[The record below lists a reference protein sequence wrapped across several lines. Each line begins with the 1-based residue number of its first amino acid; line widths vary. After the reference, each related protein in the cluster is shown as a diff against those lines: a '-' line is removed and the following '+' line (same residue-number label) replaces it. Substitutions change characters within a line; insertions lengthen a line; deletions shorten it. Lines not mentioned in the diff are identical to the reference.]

1 MLDPTGGLK
10 VLGDA
15 LLAYLGPL
23 VAASALAMALIEAA
37 KKLLSLRGR
46 FHRRAVRRWLAEHP
60 ENLPDEGERAWARLN
75 PLAWLHGAGHYVR
88 ADAPVAAGNDA
99 AGMALRQG
107 TAQRYAEL
115 VTLTSGLP
123 QAAAL
128 PGDGR
133 ARRFRGIDRALFEL
147 ETARMMSQ
155 LQDSADAVL
164 GQPVALAAAVQPS
177 SRAAAPREDVLDWQQ
192 GEAAGQAERYAR
204 IKLSVRRQ
212 LDGFQSVTQLRW
224 DDLNQLWAVVLGA
237 VILFVAQV
245 LALSAAEL
253 VQLRGTAGLLQVL
266 ADGLAALTRG
276 ARRRGGA
283 AHGGGAGG
291 AGAWPMPRRCCR
303 RPTCCRPPGSTGCAA
318 LRTVQPAGG
327 LAGRGAEGGAGW
339 RAGADRQGP
348 GQRHRQRAEEQVS
361 AACRA

>member
-1 MLDPTGGLK
+1 

-23 VAASALAMALIEAA
+23 AAASALAMALIEAA

-88 ADAPVAAGNDA
+88 ADAPVATGNDA

-133 ARRFRGIDRALFEL
+133 VRRFRGIDRALFEL

-164 GQPVALAAAVQPS
+164 GQP
-177 SRAAAPREDVLDWQQ
+177 SRWPHLYSFFTRGCPAQDVIDWQQ

-253 VQLRGTAGLLQVL
+253 VQVRGTAGP
-266 ADGLAALTRG
+266 AAG
-276 ARRRGGA
+276 AGRRAGVTDPRCPRRGGA
-283 AHGGGAGG
+283 AHGGSRWRRGP
-291 AGAWPMPRRCCR
+291 WPMPRPCCR

-318 LRTVQPAGG
+318 PNSAASR
-327 LAGRGAEGGAGW
+327 
-339 RAGADRQGP
+339 GP
-348 GQRHRQRAEEQVS
+348 GWAW
-361 AACRA
+361 C

>member
-1 MLDPTGGLK
+1 MFDPTGGLK

-164 GQPVALAAAVQPS
+164 GNPVRWPQLYAFFTRGCEAD
-177 SRAAAPREDVLDWQQ
+177 DVLAWQQ
-192 GEAAGQAERYAR
+192 GQAAGQAERYAR

-253 VQLRGTAGLLQVL
+253 VQVRGTAGLLQVL
-266 ADGLAALTRG
+266 ADGLAALTSATANEAVLPMGVALAARALADASPLLPAPDVLSAPWQHWQRG
-276 ARRRGGA
+276 AALCSQQGAWLGVVLKAALGGA
-283 AHGGGAGG
+283 LAPIAKDLVSGI
-291 AGAWPMPRRCCR
+291 
-303 RPTCCRPPGSTGCAA
+303 GSA
-318 LRTVQPAGG
+318 LK
-327 LAGRGAEGGAGW
+327 
-339 RAGADRQGP
+339 
-348 GQRHRQRAEEQVS
+348 S
-361 AACRA
+361 K